1 MINNNLQKNIDKERN
16 LLMHVMAY
24 AVKRLCPEAE
34 LGSGEAIEYGFYYD
48 FLLPANYSISSDI
61 LEKIHKGMKNIL
73 ENYKKAEVKKL
84 SIHGYKNIFIYEPL
98 KLELLGNEEKQG
110 HDYFNVCFI
119 DNFSD
124 ICSEELE
131 PGIYDLPDACF
142 KLQSVSAAYWEGN
155 DRNISMQRIYVFAF
169 SGKSEL
175 QHFEKEYEDLKNRDH
190 RKLGA
195 ELELFTFSDLV
206 GRGLP
211 LLLPKGAAL
220 RRILERF
227 IVDEEIRRGYQHVYT
242 PPMGSMKLY
251 EISGHWEHYH
261 DSMYPPID
269 IGGEKMILRPMSCPH
284 HFMVYK
290 SKPRSYRDLPMRIG
304 EVGPLFRKERSG
316 AVGGLSRIMVFTLAD
331 GHILCTPEQI
341 KSEFVGA
348 VQLIEYVMGCLGIS
362 SQISYRASLRDE
374 DKVKY
379 FDNDEL
385 WEKGEKILTDILDEL
400 GLKYSKAKGEAAFY
414 GPKLDVQMKNVWGKE
429 ETVFTVQLD
438 FCLAERFGL
447 SYTDKDGSKKVPVI
461 IHRSSIGCIERTMAF
476 LIEYYKG
483 AFPLWFSPVQA
494 RILTVNENQIEYAK
508 IIESKLQYNEIRVES
523 DLRDESLGKKIK
535 EARLQRIPYLLIIGD
550 KEMQEGCVTVRNRDT
565 GEQHMMKIE
574 CFAENAG
581 AENRKRSLKLEADEE

>member
-1 MINNNLQKNIDKERN
+1 MIKNNLQRNIEEERN
-16 LLMHVMAY
+16 FLMHVMAY
-24 AVKRLCPEAE
+24 AVKKLCPGAV
-34 LGSGEAIEYGFYYD
+34 LGSGEIIDYGFYYD
-48 FLLPANYSISSDI
+48 FLLPDNFSISSDV
-61 LEKIHKGMKNIL
+61 LKKIDARMKNIL
-73 ENYKKAEVKKL
+73 ERFKKLEVKRL
-84 SIHGYKNIFIYEPL
+84 SIRGYKNIFIYEPL
-98 KLELLGNEEKQG
+98 KLELLENEEKQG

-124 ICSEELE
+124 ICSEGLE
-131 PGIYDLPDACF
+131 PGIYDMPEACF
-142 KLQSVSAAYWEGN
+142 KLNSVSAACLEGK
-155 DRNISMQRIYVFAF
+155 DKNISMQRIYAFAF
-169 SGKSEL
+169 PSKNEL
-175 QHFEKEYEDLKNRDH
+175 EDFEKEYENLKNRDH

-195 ELELFTFSDLV
+195 ELELFAFSDLV

-211 LLLPKGAAL
+211 LLLPKGATL

-227 IVDEEIRRGYQHVYT
+227 IVDEEIKRGYQHVYT
-242 PPMGSMKLY
+242 PPMGSLKLY

-269 IGGEKMILRPMSCPH
+269 VDGEKMILRPMSCPH

-316 AVGGLSRIMVFTLAD
+316 AIGGLSRIMVFTLAD

-348 VQLIEYVMGCLGIS
+348 VQLIEYVMNCLGIS

-400 GLKYSKAKGEAAFY
+400 GLKYCKAKGEAAFY

-447 SYTDKDGSKKVPVI
+447 IYTDKDGSKKTPII

-483 AFPLWFSPVQA
+483 AFPLWLSPVQA
-494 RILTVNENQIEYAK
+494 RILTVSENNIDYAK
-508 IIESKLQYNEIRVES
+508 QVESKLLYNGLRVEM

-550 KEMQEGCVTVRNRDT
+550 KEMEEVSVTVRNRDT
-565 GEQHMMKIE
+565 GNQQMVKVDCFIE
-574 CFAENAG
+574 KAVE
-581 AENRKRSLKLEADEE
+581 ENRDRSLKLEGWER